1 MKQFEIKRTDLLIA
15 ILLLFLP
22 ISEFINWKPLSYL
35 DELLGVICFI
45 YLLYAL
51 FLGKLNRN
59 EGCILILMF
68 GIVFLGLLSNVF
80 SGLVTNLF
88 VIGVD
93 VLEFLKAIV
102 VFLGFHVYYKRY
114 DVKELGYHLKGLAK
128 AIIIA
133 AFICAVISQFRDIGM
148 TMRHADGNIYPEYGI
163 QPFGFISRNG
173 IQTYY
178 LLSGCLLFI
187 VAGEKK
193 KTVKTAFIIMYFI
206 STFLTA
212 ATLVWCGNL
221 FLIIFCIYYRYR
233 KQLKIEVILGI
244 ALIAV
249 VVAFPAI
256 QEYIFNTRAPRSV
269 LLYYGFLTANTYF
282 PFGSGFAT
290 YGGEMAA
297 RFYSPLYWAYG
308 FDDRYGL
315 SHTGYGGILNDNYVA
330 MIAAQMGYMGLI
342 LFGVVYY
349 RLFKLFDGKNLDRK
363 IKPIIM
369 SVFGVIVCSLM
380 ISANSKTLMGVWV
393 HAIMGMCT
401 ATCIEKD
408 KSTIYEAYEKDKCKS
423 KYIISDAV

>member
-1 MKQFEIKRTDLLIA
+1 MKQFEMKRIDLLIA
-15 ILLLFLP
+15 LLLLFFP
-22 ISEFINWKPLSYL
+22 VSEYINWKPLGYL
-35 DELLGVICFI
+35 DELLGVFCLF
-45 YLLYAL
+45 YLLCAL
-51 FLGKLNRN
+51 MRGKLNRN

-68 GIVFLGLLSNVF
+68 GIVLLGVLSNVF

-93 VLEFLKAIV
+93 VLEFLKAVV
-102 VFLGFHVYYKRY
+102 VFLGFHVFYRKY
-114 DVKELGYHLKGLAK
+114 DVKDLGYHLKGIAK
-128 AIIIA
+128 TIIIA
-133 AFICAVISQFRDIGM
+133 AFICAVISQFGDIGM

-163 QPFGFISRNG
+163 QPFGFVSRNG

-193 KTVKTAFIIMYFI
+193 RIVKRIYVVLYFI
-206 STFLTA
+206 TTFLTA

-221 FLIIFCIYYRYR
+221 FLITFFIYYKYR
-233 KQLKIEVILGI
+233 KQLKIEMLIGI
-244 ALIAV
+244 AAIAIV
-249 VVAFPAI
+249 IAFPAI

-297 RFYSPLYWAYG
+297 RYYSPLYWAYG

-330 MIAAQMGYMGLI
+330 MIVAQMGYVGLI
-342 LFGVVYY
+342 LFGVVYF
-349 RLFKLFDGKNLDRK
+349 RLFKLFDYKKLDRK